1 MAFDPPPQHAAA
13 APTLA
18 LALVLA
24 ASGALADAPA
34 ANPRGGATGPT
45 TAADYDHPDQFIHLR
60 KVGPHWNIMTR
71 TVIPVIALPELTPVQ
86 QSVSGI
92 GKVFHLG
99 PLPINT
105 QVSAYYHV
113 ATPHSGPD
121 WEIRAQVQLLFPK

>member
-71 TVIPVIALPELTPVQ
+71 TVI
-86 QSVSGI
+86 GI